1 MLVEQIACSQYFRNK
16 SEKKVDQVRS
26 SGKSIE
32 ADMHHSHHIG
42 IYTSEEASAPDDLD
56 SYFHRA
62 WIISQPCGSTAGT
75 PNNDKERNRAPG
87 LGWRNQDKKDR
98 EESSLWHIV
107 F

>member
-1 MLVEQIACSQYFRNK
+1 
-16 SEKKVDQVRS
+16 
-26 SGKSIE
+26 
-32 ADMHHSHHIG
+32 MHHSHHIG

-75 PNNDKERNRAPG
+75 PNNEASAAPGSLLGCMPEQVTCHCQISKERNRAPG